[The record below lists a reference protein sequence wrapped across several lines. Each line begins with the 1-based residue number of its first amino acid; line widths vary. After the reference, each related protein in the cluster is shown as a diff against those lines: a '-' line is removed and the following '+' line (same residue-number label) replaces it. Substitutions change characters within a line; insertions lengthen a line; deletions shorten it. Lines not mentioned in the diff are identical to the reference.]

1 MLGVFRSRA
10 IPKFCKG
17 VHQFGEPISMT
28 FAPPLDGL
36 VSGMLEANRR
46 ELPANP
52 GGASALI
59 EINAAV
65 QRTMLWAV
73 GQGCSRRTNSN
84 NPNSTNLNEE
94 VIQEQEETKN
104 GRNLSRHCGGGAFV
118 RSSPSQGGTST
129 RKKTDSTNAARR
141 GRRYERR
148 RG

>member
-1 MLGVFRSRA
+1 MLGAFRCRA
-10 IPKFCKG
+10 IPQFVKG

-28 FAPPLDGL
+28 FAPPLGDL

-73 GQGCSRRTNSN
+73 GQGYSRRTNSN

-94 VIQEQEETKN
+94 VIQE
-104 GRNLSRHCGGGAFV
+104 
-118 RSSPSQGGTST
+118 
-129 RKKTDSTNAARR
+129 
-141 GRRYERR
+141 
-148 RG
+148 